1 VSALQNSGADSHS
14 TAPEQVNLTEHIRGT
29 FSNLAKI
36 AASGRSGRYRLTA
49 LKRHSQS
56 VRPQEVKTRLA
67 NHDKLSQRY
76 GRLDPLIG
84 LLGWDQKSVRV
95 YAQAVIKSD
104 VRDLRR
110 PTLRIGACI

>member
-36 AASGRSGRYRLTA
+36 AASADQAVSPHRA
-49 LKRHSQS
+49 EAPFQS